1 MTAARRRAQPVR
13 SDGVVLV
20 IVLVLMSAGMALSS
34 AVARSAAAELAMVEQ
49 GLSRLRAREAAEAGL
64 ASVLRAREWS
74 AAGTSSASGSL
85 VGGGEWEAEVRLL
98 AARLDPSGG
107 AVEWLFEIESHG
119 RAGRARTALAR
130 SFTVQGPLPG
140 EPRLGWWRQLEP
152 PP

>member
-1 MTAARRRAQPVR
+1 MTAARRRPHPAR

-20 IVLVLMSAGMALSS
+20 VVLVLMAAGMALSS

-49 GLSRLRAREAAEAGL
+49 GLSRLRALEAAEAGL

-74 AAGTSSASGSL
+74 AAGPSNVSGSL
-85 VGGGEWEAEVRLL
+85 VGGGDWEAEVRLL

-107 AVEWLFEIESHG
+107 PVEWLFEIESHG
-119 RAGRARTALAR
+119 RAGMARTTLAR
-130 SFTVQGPLPG
+130 SFTVRGVLPG